1 MKLITFSHNSNTSTG
16 LWLGDRVLSLPKL
29 VKLAGAA
36 INVDSMLQIIAGG
49 EATLN
54 VIRQLAA
61 EVDTLAD
68 ACIPA
73 SQVTV
78 LSPIPTPL
86 RNIFC
91 VGRNYLDHVKE
102 GYVAR
107 GLEVKLPEAP
117 HFFTKATH
125 AMNGPDCAVE
135 IDPRISRRMDYEVE
149 LAVIIGKT
157 GKNISRQNAMEH
169 VFGYSICNDVTARDL
184 QKRHEQFF
192 KGKSLDSS
200 FPFGPWIVDAAEI
213 GDPAT
218 LELSM
223 FINGEQRQRATV
235 AQLIFDIPTLIE
247 SLSAGLTLEA
257 GDILATGTPSGVGF
271 AMDPPQWLADGDVMV
286 CSIDRIGQLRNTVK
300 QVAL

>member
-1 MKLITFSHNSNTSTG
+1 MKLVTFNDGSATGTG
-16 LWLGDRVLSLPKL
+16 LWLGDRVLDLPKA
-29 VKLAGAA
+29 VRQAGAG
-36 INVDSMLQIIAGG
+36 VDVSSMLQLIAGG

-54 VIRQLAA
+54 VIRRLETQLS
-61 EVDTLAD
+61 TLAD
-68 ACIPA
+68 ACVPA
-73 SQVTV
+73 AQITL
-78 LSPIPTPL
+78 LSPIPKPL

-125 AMNGPDCAVE
+125 AMTGPGTAVE
-135 IDPRISRRMDYEVE
+135 IDPGVSRRMDYEVE
-149 LAVIIGKT
+149 LAVIIGKR
-157 GKNISRQNAMEH
+157 GKNISKENAMSH
-169 VFGYSICNDVTARDL
+169 VFGYSVCNDVTARDL

-192 KGKSLDSS
+192 KGKSLDTT

-213 GDPAT
+213 GDPSA

-223 FINGEQRQRATV
+223 HINGEERQRAKV
-235 AQLIFDIPTLIE
+235 AQLIFDIPTLIA
-247 SLSAGLTLEA
+247 SLSAGLTLEP

-271 AMDPPQWLADGDVMV
+271 AMDPPRWLADGDVML
-286 CSIDRIGQLRNTVK
+286 CSIDRIGQLRNTVR
-300 QVAL
+300 QLP

>member
-1 MKLITFSHNSNTSTG
+1 MKFITFSHNSNTSTG
-16 LWLGDRVLSLPKL
+16 LWLDDRVLNLSKA
-29 VKLAGAA
+29 VKHTGAA
-36 INVDSMLQIIAGG
+36 INVDSMLEIIAGG
-49 EATLN
+49 ETTLN
-54 VIRQLAA
+54 AIRQLTAD
-61 EVDTLAD
+61 VGKLAD

-73 SQVTV
+73 SQVTL
-78 LSPIPTPL
+78 LSPIPKPL

-125 AMNGPDCAVE
+125 AMTGPDTVVE
-135 IDPRISRRMDYEVE
+135 IDSNVSRKMDYEVE

-157 GKNISRQNAMEH
+157 GKNIAKENAMQH

-192 KGKSLDSS
+192 KGKSLDTS

-213 GDPAT
+213 GDPTT
-218 LELSM
+218 LELS
-223 FINGEQRQRATV
+223 FEINGQERQRARV
-235 AQLIFDIPTLIE
+235 NQLIFDIPTLIA

-271 AMDPPQWLADGDVMV
+271 AMDPPQWLANGDVMV
-286 CSIDRIGQLRNTVK
+286 CSIDRIGQLRNTVR
-300 QVAL
+300 QV